1 MVTCSAAF
9 AGGLE
14 YLSGKFLR
22 RTEEQPAAEAVV
34 LQKEEFE
41 PTVFLLC
48 AENEMVKTPLF
59 LFNIDLIFFKNLS
72 SVVFCSVRNCCVTAL
87 SPPQALN
94 QAKQRICDL
103 ILAEHAVKIIKDQ
116 YISQLSQADMDD
128 ISTLQKQLT
137 VSISLE
143 KGGWDQEPFIRL
155 EGLTRDVFTA
165 DAELR
170 SASQSQQNEEM
181 GSTRAS

>member
-1 MVTCSAAF
+1 M
-9 AGGLE
+9 
-14 YLSGKFLR
+14 
-22 RTEEQPAAEAVV
+22 
-34 LQKEEFE
+34 
-41 PTVFLLC
+41 
-48 AENEMVKTPLF
+48 
-59 LFNIDLIFFKNLS
+59 
-72 SVVFCSVRNCCVTAL
+72 
-87 SPPQALN
+87 
-94 QAKQRICDL
+94 

-170 SASQSQQNEEM
+170 SAGQSQRSEDM
-181 GSTRAS
+181 GSTTAS